1 MICHQDQASR
11 IQAQFNEE
19 ELKNSKLL
27 QEIAKLEEQVAVIT
41 RESDCKDEVEI
52 FNLHEKLEN
61 VLFLKKKKKS
71 CPDFLIIYTVVQ
83 QLSAERN
90 NWNKDQLGLQETI
103 NNLQQSLQSEQ
114 QAAEG

>member
-1 MICHQDQASR
+1 MS
-11 IQAQFNEE
+11 F
-19 ELKNSKLL
+19 
-27 QEIAKLEEQVAVIT
+27 
-41 RESDCKDEVEI
+41 
-52 FNLHEKLEN
+52 F
-61 VLFLKKKKKS
+61 KKKIP

-83 QLSAERN
+83 QLSTEKN

>member
-1 MICHQDQASR
+1 M
-11 IQAQFNEE
+11 
-19 ELKNSKLL
+19 L

-41 RESDCKDEVEI
+41 QESDCKDEVEM

-61 VLFLKKKKKS
+61 VLFFFI
-71 CPDFLIIYTVVQ
+71 DFLIIYTVVQ
-83 QLSAERN
+83 QLSTERN
-90 NWNKDQLGLQETI
+90 DWNKDQLCLQETI

>member
-52 FNLHEKLEN
+52 FNLHEKLDN
-61 VLFLKKKKKS
+61 VLFLNKKQS

>member
-1 MICHQDQASR
+1 M
-11 IQAQFNEE
+11 
-19 ELKNSKLL
+19 L

-41 RESDCKDEVEI
+41 QESDCKDEVEM

-61 VLFLKKKKKS
+61 VLFFLI
-71 CPDFLIIYTVVQ
+71 DFLIIYTVVQ
-83 QLSAERN
+83 QLSTERN
-90 NWNKDQLGLQETI
+90 DWNKDQLCLQETI

>member
-1 MICHQDQASR
+1 M
-11 IQAQFNEE
+11 NEE

-41 RESDCKDEVEI
+41 QESDCKDEVEM

-61 VLFLKKKKKS
+61 VLFLI
-71 CPDFLIIYTVVQ
+71 DFLIIYTVVQ
-83 QLSAERN
+83 QLSTERN

>member
-1 MICHQDQASR
+1 M
-11 IQAQFNEE
+11 
-19 ELKNSKLL
+19 L

-41 RESDCKDEVEI
+41 QESDCKDEVEM

-61 VLFLKKKKKS
+61 VLFFFFI
-71 CPDFLIIYTVVQ
+71 DFLIIYTVVQ
-83 QLSAERN
+83 QLSTERN
-90 NWNKDQLGLQETI
+90 DWNKDQLCLQETI

>member
-1 MICHQDQASR
+1 M
-11 IQAQFNEE
+11 NEE

-41 RESDCKDEVEI
+41 QESDCKDEVEM
-52 FNLHEKLEN
+52 FHLHEKLEN
-61 VLFLKKKKKS
+61 VLFLI
-71 CPDFLIIYTVVQ
+71 DFLIIYTVVQ
-83 QLSAERN
+83 QLSTERN